1 MIEMRAPEQ
10 LTVPEL
16 IGVVRREITQ
26 SLQQRPTGSAYAFE
40 LFRRAL
46 ALRDE
51 RAWAG
56 MYDLYHTLVGS
67 WIRRCAATT
76 SSEDLASLEHEVF
89 ARWYRSISPQRLQHF
104 PSVHALLAYLKRCAS
119 SVATDHHRSCQ
130 TRRQR
135 EDMVDLIEQEPALDD
150 PADLVLDQLAAR
162 EVWHIIDGEVTCQDE
177 RLILQQVIVLGWP
190 PREVQRCYPALFP
203 GVQDVCRVKRN
214 LLERL
219 RRNQQLL
226 APRAQTSDRPGER
239 SASEQRAEAEALEVQ
254 R

>member
-10 LTVPEL
+10 LTVSEL

-26 SLQQRPTGSAYAFE
+26 SLQKRPTGSAYAFE

-56 MYDLYHTLVGS
+56 MYDLYHALVGS

-89 ARWYRSISPQRLQHF
+89 ARLYRSISPQRLQHF

-119 SVATDHHRSCQ
+119 SVATDHHRSYQ

-135 EDMVDLIEQEPALDD
+135 EDMVDLIEQAEPALDD
-150 PADLVLDQLAAR
+150 PADLVLDQLAAQ

-203 GVQDVCRVKRN
+203 GVRDVYRVKRN

-219 RRNQQLL
+219 RRNRQLL
-226 APRAQTSDRPGER
+226 ALRAQTSDRPGEK
-239 SASEQRAEAEALEVQ
+239 SPGEQRAEAKAVQ